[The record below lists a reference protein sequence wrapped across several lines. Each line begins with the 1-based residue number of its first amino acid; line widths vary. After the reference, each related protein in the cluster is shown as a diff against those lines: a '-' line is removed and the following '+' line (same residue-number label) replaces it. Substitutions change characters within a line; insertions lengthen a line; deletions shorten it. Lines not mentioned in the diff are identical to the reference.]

1 MRKYVLVPFLFMA
14 STSALEA
21 QGSFSAGPSSQN
33 SQCSIYPTQAR
44 NVCNAAVDGTRIFH
58 PVAGLL
64 VSGGNPVIGTAA
76 SLGGFPHFAITARV
90 NAVQVAVPDLNYDG
104 SSSTVPLDKKVI
116 TPAPLVEA
124 GLGLWKGLNGGLL
137 SIDALGSAQLLPTNQ
152 IDNLT
157 VDPNARKIGSIALG
171 LGYGARVGILKGSF
185 PIPAVSVSVMKR
197 TIPRIQYGDLSNPN
211 QDYQYAI
218 DLQATNLRL
227 VASTRLLFI
236 NFAAGL
242 GWDKYVGDA
251 TIAFRE
257 PLTGIPQPPINLK
270 LNQTRTMVFAN
281 TTLDFPVVKVAAE
294 IGYQGG
300 KDQNLA
306 TDFQG
311 FDEKKG
317 HIFGGV
323 GLRIG
328 F

>member
-1 MRKYVLVPFLFMA
+1 MRKFALVSLAFIA
-14 STSALEA
+14 STSPLRA
-21 QGSFSAGPSSQN
+21 QSHTAPSQN
-33 SQCSIYPTQAR
+33 SECTAYNGQAG

-90 NAVQVAVPDLNYDG
+90 NAVKVQLPDLNYDG
-104 SSSTVPLDKKVI
+104 TSNTVPLDKEIVA
-116 TPAPLVEA
+116 PAPLVEA
-124 GLGLWKGLNGGLL
+124 GLGIWKGMSGGLL
-137 SIDALGSAQLLPTNQ
+137 SIDALGSAQLLPTTQ

-157 VDPNARKIGSIALG
+157 VDPDARKIGSIALG
-171 LGYGARVGILKGSF
+171 LGYGARIGILKGSF

-197 TIPRIQYGDLSNPN
+197 TIPQIQYGDLADPN
-211 QDYQYAI
+211 QDYQYAV

-227 VASTRLLFI
+227 IASTRVVFI
-236 NFAAGL
+236 NLAAGF

-251 TIAFRE
+251 TIAFRD
-257 PLTGIPQPPINLK
+257 PLTNIPQPPINIK
-270 LNQTRTMVFAN
+270 MDQTRTMLFAN
-281 TTLDFPVVKVAAE
+281 AMLDFPVVKIAGE

-300 KDQNLA
+300 KDQNLS

-311 FDEKKG
+311 FDEAKG
-317 HIFGGV
+317 RLFGGV
-323 GLRIG
+323 GIRIG